1 MRANSAAL
9 VGLKMIWKGLM
20 QGSAVMDRSVD
31 WGARKPECRTTPP
44 TAKWREPNEAIP
56 RVNAEKDTH
65 HNHAFMGSH

>member
-1 MRANSAAL
+1 
-9 VGLKMIWKGLM
+9 
-20 QGSAVMDRSVD
+20 MDRSVD